1 MRRPL
6 VCALLGL
13 ALLAGCSSADEEP
26 ADEVPEAGSGRTTA
40 AAAGGCPA
48 GGEGVPEGADEK
60 PTVDVDGDGADDV
73 AWIAGEPGSDG
84 GVTFGVTTAS
94 GATATA
100 VLRSDSAVAP
110 SVLVADVTGQGE
122 VVALAS
128 DGGRALL
135 YTVSDC
141 RLLAVQDDQGAPF
154 AFDLGAAGVGT
165 GVGCADADGDGVR
178 DLLGL
183 VLQPPAGEGAEAQ
196 VQQTIV
202 ELDGTVA
209 RAGATSAAPAGDE
222 VRQQEVQSV
231 TCGDLRLDTHGVTSG
246 A

>member
-110 SVLVADVTGQGE
+110 SVLVADVTGEGE

-128 DGGRALL
+128 DGERRTL
-135 YTVSDC
+135 V
-141 RLLAVQDDQGAPF
+141 V
-154 AFDLGAAGVGT
+154 
-165 GVGCADADGDGVR
+165 
-178 DLLGL
+178 L
-183 VLQPPAGEGAEAQ
+183 VLQPPAGEGTEAQ